1 MDNKETLLQ
10 ATPLRALAL
19 GRMLGWYAE
28 GVKEDPPGS
37 NWGPTVRDI
46 LARAGIHVP
55 APWCAAAVYAAVD
68 DVTRWHGL
76 PNPLA
81 SIVRKALVADYY
93 QVAQERGWI
102 IEPHLVDRG
111 DLVIFDFPDNDKRW
125 DHMGLV
131 VDPPGEGM
139 SFRSIEG
146 NTGDR
151 LMIRERFIVPG
162 RVVFAR
168 WDEGITIPFQGKGD

>member
-1 MDNKETLLQ
+1 MGDKE
-10 ATPLRALAL
+10 TPLRVLAL
-19 GRMLGWYAE
+19 ERMLEWFAE
-28 GVKEDPPGS
+28 GVKEEPPGS
-37 NWGPTVRDI
+37 NWGPAVRDI

-68 DVTRWHGL
+68 DVTQRYGL

-81 SIVRKALVADYY
+81 SIARKALVADYY
-93 QVAQERGWI
+93 QAAQERGWI
-102 IEPHLVDRG
+102 IDPYYVDYG
-111 DLVIFDFPDNDKRW
+111 DLVIFDFPDNDRRW

-131 VDPPGEGM
+131 ETPPGKGM

-168 WDEGITIPFQGKGD
+168 WDEGITVPFSRKED